1 MQPSR
6 PGAGIAGWWRATR
19 YHFVPPSFL
28 PAALGAF
35 VAWSAAGQLDLRL
48 YLVVLLAVI
57 FNHIALNMTDDYFD
71 YRHSVDR
78 ARGREKNPY
87 SGGSGLL
94 TSGRIAPSRMLAAF
108 CALYGLTV
116 AAGLYLTAVRGW
128 PVLLFGIF
136 GMACAFFYTAPPVR
150 YGYHGLGELSQLVNF
165 SLTIGL
171 GSCYVQS
178 RALSWEAA
186 AAVLPLGFMMFAMI
200 TVNEIPDE
208 PEDREGGKGTLVVRL
223 GLRAGVGLYAGAMAA
238 AYLVILG
245 APLAGLASRWAWLGL
260 ATLPWFVRAVRILA
274 RNYRDPVAMAPA
286 NLLTI
291 RIHNLTGLL
300 LVAGLLIHGAQLGL
314 PMGRAWAAAG
324 ILLALYLP
332 VAWKVFR
339 PARPRLSPG

>member
-1 MQPSR
+1 MKPSPSR
-6 PGAGIAGWWRATR
+6 ASLAEWWRAAR

-35 VAWSAAGQLDLRL
+35 VAWSATGQLDLRL

-108 CALYGLTV
+108 CVLYGLTI
-116 AAGLYLTAVRGW
+116 AAGLYLTAVCGW
-128 PVLLFGIF
+128 PVLLFGMF
-136 GMACAFFYTAPPVR
+136 GMACAFVYTAPPVR

-171 GSCYVQS
+171 GSYYVQS

-200 TVNEIPDE
+200 
-208 PEDREGGKGTLVVRL
+208 
-223 GLRAGVGLYAGAMAA
+223 
-238 AYLVILG
+238 
-245 APLAGLASRWAWLGL
+245 
-260 ATLPWFVRAVRILA
+260 
-274 RNYRDPVAMAPA
+274 
-286 NLLTI
+286 
-291 RIHNLTGLL
+291 
-300 LVAGLLIHGAQLGL
+300 
-314 PMGRAWAAAG
+314 
-324 ILLALYLP
+324 
-332 VAWKVFR
+332 
-339 PARPRLSPG
+339 

>member
-1 MQPSR
+1 MKSPQPR
-6 PGAGIAGWWRATR
+6 AGLSEWWRAAR
-19 YHFVPPSFL
+19 FHFVPPSFL

-35 VAWSAAGQLDLRL
+35 VAWATVGLLDLRL
-48 YLVVLLAVI
+48 YVVVLLAVT
-57 FNHIALNMTDDYFD
+57 FNHVALNMTDDYFD
-71 YRHSVDR
+71 YLHSVDQ

-94 TSGRIAPSRMLAAF
+94 TSGRITPSRMLAAF
-108 CALYGLTV
+108 CLLYGLTI
-116 AAGLYLTAVRGW
+116 AAGLYLAVVRGW
-128 PVLLFGIF
+128 PVFFFGLF

-171 GSCYVQS
+171 GSYYVQA

-186 AAVLPLGFMMFAMI
+186 VAVLPLGLMMFAMI

-208 PEDREGGKGTLVVRL
+208 PGDRAGGKGTLVVRL
-223 GLRAGVGLYAGAMAA
+223 GRRAGVRLYGAAMAA
-238 AYLVILG
+238 AYLLMLA

-260 ATLPWFVRAVRILA
+260 ATLPWFLQALRVLA
-274 RNYRDPVAMAPA
+274 RHYRDPAAMAPA

-300 LVAGLLIHGAQLGL
+300 LVAGLLVHGAQQGL
-314 PMGRAWAAAG
+314 PLGRAWAALA

-332 VAWKVFR
+332 VAVKVFR
-339 PARPRLSPG
+339 PARR

>member
-1 MQPSR
+1 MKGVKSSQPR
-6 PGAGIAGWWRATR
+6 AGLSGWWRAAR

-28 PAALGAF
+28 PAAVGAF
-35 VAWSAAGQLDLRL
+35 VAWAAGGLLDLRL
-48 YLVVLLAVI
+48 YLVVLLAVT
-57 FNHIALNMTDDYFD
+57 FNHVALNMTDDYFD
-71 YRHSVDR
+71 YRHSVDQ

-94 TSGRIAPSRMLAAF
+94 TSGRITPRRMLAAF
-108 CALYGLTV
+108 CLLYGLTV
-116 AAGLYLTAVRGW
+116 AAGLYLTAVCGW
-128 PVLLFGIF
+128 PVFFFGLF

-171 GSCYVQS
+171 GSYYVQA

-186 AAVLPLGFMMFAMI
+186 VAVLPLGLMMFAMI

-208 PEDREGGKGTLVVRL
+208 PGDRAGGKGTLVVRL
-223 GLRAGVGLYAGAMAA
+223 GRRAGVRLYGAAMAA
-238 AYLVILG
+238 AYLLMLA

-260 ATLPWFVRAVRILA
+260 ATLPWFLQALRVLA
-274 RNYRDPVAMAPA
+274 RHYRNPAAMAPA

-300 LVAGLLIHGAQLGL
+300 LVAGLLVHGAQQGL
-314 PMGRAWAAAG
+314 PLGRAWAALA

-332 VAWKVFR
+332 VAVKVFR
-339 PARPRLSPG
+339 PARR

>member
-1 MQPSR
+1 MEPSPAR
-6 PGAGIAGWWRATR
+6 AGLAGWWRAAR
-19 YHFVPPSFL
+19 FHFVPPSFL
-28 PAALGAF
+28 PAALAAF
-35 VAWSAAGQLDLRL
+35 VAWAAHGRLDLWL
-48 YLVVLLAVI
+48 YLVVLLAVTA
-57 FNHIALNMTDDYFD
+57 NHVALNMTDDYFD
-71 YRHSVDR
+71 YLHSVDR
-78 ARGREKNPY
+78 ARGRENNPY

-108 CALYGLTV
+108 CALYALTV

-128 PVLLFGIF
+128 PVFFFGLF

-171 GSCYVQS
+171 GSYYVQT

-186 AAVLPLGFMMFAMI
+186 AAVLPLGLMMFAMI

-208 PEDREGGKGTLVVRL
+208 PGDREGGKGTLVVRL
-223 GLRAGVGLYAGAMAA
+223 GPRAGVRLYAAAMAA
-238 AYLVILG
+238 AYLLILG

-260 ATLPWFVRAVRILA
+260 ATLPWFIQALRVLTRHF
-274 RNYRDPVAMAPA
+274 RDPAAMAPA

-300 LVAGLLIHGAQLGL
+300 LVAGLLVHGAQAGL
-314 PMGRAWAAAG
+314 PLGRAWAALA

-332 VAWKVFR
+332 VALKVFR
-339 PARPRLSPG
+339 PTRR